1 MSLLITTYEALSL
14 CRVLEPYFVKHNLH
28 IALGGSCLYR
38 GTSTHDIDIFIYERY
53 PGKDNI
59 HIYDKVDNLFKTEKI
74 PDVKHTIHGTES
86 CSGVIQKLVTF
97 NKKEYP
103 VDFFLCHRL

>member
-1 MSLLITTYEALSL
+1 
-14 CRVLEPYFVKHNLH
+14 
-28 IALGGSCLYR
+28 
-38 GTSTHDIDIFIYERY
+38 
-53 PGKDNI
+53 
-59 HIYDKVDNLFKTEKI
+59 VDNLFKTEKI
-74 PDVKHTIHGTES
+74 PDVKHTIHGTGS